1 MLNLWEMESASALV
15 LADVV
20 RDLAVRPIECE
31 DDAEEIGRALQEV
44 AAEISAAGATLIRL
58 KGNPAM
64 RCGNVLPFGR
74 PRVSGEA
81 SHATSQSALD

>member
-1 MLNLWEMESASALV
+1 MLNLWERESASALV

-44 AAEISAAGATLIRL
+44 AAEISAAGAALVQL
-58 KGNPAM
+58 KEYPAM
-64 RCGNVLPFGR
+64 RRGNVLPFGR
-74 PRVSGEA
+74 RRISGEA